1 MLRDYK
7 SLNDRDIFSGRQR
20 HKRIGILVVGFLLLT
35 ATAIYA
41 SLHMFG
47 TPDAVSDTP
56 PPTQPLTKTSVDNP
70 PATEMRTVPLQLPG
84 QMRPQPAPDQS
95 KAAPPPVVPTTQET
109 AQPPEDLE
117 REKEGIAIAPLEPGG
132 ESEATTAGTSGEEE
146 EQPAAHAAEDNE
158 EQTAE
163 NGAESDEE
171 TAQTADTEGSWK
183 EETVKRGD
191 SLAKIFARMGL
202 SANLLHR
209 ITHSSHEA
217 KQLAKIRPGQIL
229 RVRLDDSSE
238 FRELVLQRTPV
249 ESLHIAAED
258 GAFTALVDVKELEV
272 RTTQSSGII
281 TNSLY
286 ESALEAGLPDAL
298 IMDLANI
305 FGWDIDFALEI
316 RKGDSFSLVYEERYL
331 EGEKYGNGAILAA
344 EFVNR
349 GKTFRAVRYEDEEGR
364 VDYFSPDGKSM
375 RKSFL
380 RAPVDFRRISSRFTR
395 ERYHPVLGKKRPHRG
410 VDYAAATGTPIKAS
424 GDGKVIFRGRKGGY
438 GRTVIVQHANQYT
451 TLYAHLSKYRGSVKE
466 GSRVKQG
473 QVIGYVGK
481 SGLATGP
488 HLHYEF
494 RVNGVHRNPLT
505 VKLPAASPIS
515 PKYRA
520 DFEEKSASL
529 LARLDLISRTLLADA
544 R

>member
-7 SLNDRDIFSGRQR
+7 ALNDRDIFSGRQPP
-20 HKRIGILVVGFLLLT
+20 KRLRMLILGLLLLT

-41 SLHMFG
+41 SLRMFG
-47 TPDAVSDTP
+47 GTDAANEPSSPD
-56 PPTQPLTKTSVDNP
+56 QPLIKASLDNT
-70 PATEMRTVPLQLPG
+70 PAREMRTVPLQLPG
-84 QMRPQPAPDQS
+84 QTNPPPAEDQYGTPQPP
-95 KAAPPPVVPTTQET
+95 AAPTTQKATLPAE
-109 AQPPEDLE
+109 
-117 REKEGIAIAPLEPGG
+117 
-132 ESEATTAGTSGEEE
+132 EADEA
-146 EQPAAHAAEDNE
+146 
-158 EQTAE
+158 
-163 NGAESDEE
+163 DEE
-171 TAQTADTEGSWK
+171 TAVVSPEPDGESETETAGTPDEEVEQATTQTSQTEEEIEADTGDTTDPEGRWV
-183 EETVKRGD
+183 EETVRSGD

-202 SANLLHR
+202 TANLLHR
-209 ITHSSHEA
+209 ITHSSPEA
-217 KQLAKIRPGQIL
+217 KALAKIRPGQKL
-229 RVRLDDSSE
+229 RVHLDDSSE
-238 FRELVLQRTPV
+238 LLELVLQRTPV
-249 ESLHIAAED
+249 ESLCITAED
-258 GAFTALVDVKELEV
+258 GGFAARVEVKELEV

-316 RKGDSFSLVYEERYL
+316 RKGDSFSLVYEESYL

-349 GKTFRAVRYEDEEGR
+349 GKTFRAVRYEDDEGH

-395 ERYHPVLGKKRPHRG
+395 ERFHPVLGKKRPHRG

-424 GDGKVIFRGRKGGY
+424 GDGKVVFRGRKGGY
-438 GRTVIVQHANQYT
+438 GRTVIIQHANQYT
-451 TLYAHLSKYRGSVKE
+451 TLYAHLSKYRSSVKD

-505 VKLPAASPIS
+505 VKLPAASPIAA
-515 PKYRA
+515 KYRT
-520 DFEEKSASL
+520 DFEKKSAVL